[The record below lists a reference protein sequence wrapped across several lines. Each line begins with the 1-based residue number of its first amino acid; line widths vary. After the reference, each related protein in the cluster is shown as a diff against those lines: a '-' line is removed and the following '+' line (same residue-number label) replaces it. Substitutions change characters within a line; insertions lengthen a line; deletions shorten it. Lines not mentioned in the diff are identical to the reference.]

1 MASVDGISDRPR
13 RGSRA
18 LAWFTAC
25 VGLLAVVVAVV
36 LALAGHG
43 EVAVA
48 VGAVGVAVAGREG
61 LRVTVHVRR

>member
-1 MASVDGISDRPR
+1 M
-13 RGSRA
+13 
-18 LAWFTAC
+18 
-25 VGLLAVVVAVV
+25 GLLAGVVAVV